1 MCSITK
7 KRDLQSSPTSLLKMQ
22 VKWSPQHV
30 AESHWLRNHSP
41 SQAVKKSFS
50 YLYCSQEFSG
60 KPWVLGKWR
69 ENWPRKCKEGDDTAA
84 PLFFHPGFI
93 LAQSDSGIYRALRAS
108 GQNRETCRASSAPSR
123 VVCEP
128 PHGWVS
134 TRETDQPNRD
144 GFHSWCQEFILLFN
158 AGTNALFNKA
168 IISMFGILW
177 LSGTFRMPLS

>member
-1 MCSITK
+1 MFRNK
-7 KRDLQSSPTSLLKMQ
+7 EKRDLQSSQKSQLKMQ

-30 AESHWLRNHSP
+30 VESHWLRNHSP
-41 SQAVKKSFS
+41 SQPVKKSFS

-60 KPWVLGKWR
+60 KPWLSTRKMKGKLTLQLLSSSVLASLWHSQTRGNLRSPAGLWSER
-69 ENWPRKCKEGDDTAA
+69 ES
-84 PLFFHPGFI
+84 L
-93 LAQSDSGIYRALRAS
+93 QS
-108 GQNRETCRASSAPSR
+108 QQCPHR

-128 PHGWVS
+128 PRSWVS